1 MSRMCRRACLLVAAL
16 TGCGAVLLAIE
27 PARAAEPS
35 PTRPVRLDYRRGPG
49 AERCPEEQAFRDHA
63 GAYAQ
68 TSGDLFAPDA
78 AARLVVTLGRR
89 GYGYEGTAVIY
100 DAAGA
105 VFWSNTF
112 PPRARAPA
120 ASCADLVDSLALSFT
135 YQIDPIVPVPLQTAS
150 LPVVQPAAVPPRPA
164 PRPAPPPLPPAES
177 EPFAFRFGAA
187 AVVDLATALR
197 PAAGLSFGLGF
208 RVSWFSLEME
218 GRWDPPAGAILKGAD
233 LSADLSITRFVGALV
248 PCGHA
253 GYFVGCALADLGP
266 IWGTV
271 TGAGVTT
278 GTQKTL
284 YVATGGRLGAEIPIA
299 PHLVL
304 RAVGDLLLALQT
316 TAFRI
321 DTQRRWETPA
331 VAAGFSVGILASF

>member
-1 MSRMCRRACLLVAAL
+1 MTARWIVGLLAL
-16 TGCGAVLLAIE
+16 AVLLGAA
-27 PARAAEPS
+27 PARAADPS
-35 PTRPVRLDYRRGPG
+35 PLAPRPAPPPRPVRLDYRRGPG

-112 PPRARAPA
+112 PPATRAPA

-135 YQIDPIVPVPLQTAS
+135 YQIDPIVPVPLQPAPP
-150 LPVVQPAAVPPRPA
+150 PVVQPAAVPPRPA
-164 PRPAPPPLPPAES
+164 PPPLPAQS

-187 AVVDLATALR
+187 AVVDLATAPR
-197 PAAGLSFGLGF
+197 PAVGLSFGLGF

-218 GRWDPPAGAILKGAD
+218 GRWDPPAGAIIEGAD
-233 LSADLSITRFVGALV
+233 LSTTRFVGALI

-253 GYFVGCALADLGP
+253 GYFVGCALAEVGP

-331 VAAGFSVGILASF
+331 VAAGFSVGLLASF